1 MSSAPIRTTRTSL
14 HSNVKTS
21 KSFLTTQ
28 TTDIPQTATS
38 NPNMNMKSNALLVGA
53 ITVALIIIL
62 IIVSIMVALLI
73 MRCSIKVKKNH
84 SNSNEVSMVNNEA
97 YATAL
102 QLMVDIHQ
110 GRNTPQYP
118 NQIMAIDTEQN
129 EAYAT
134 SAETKQ
140 SAVYI
145 TTDRN
150 AAYGGSCEPQ
160 DTGTESGVYEYVL

>member
-1 MSSAPIRTTRTSL
+1 
-14 HSNVKTS
+14 
-21 KSFLTTQ
+21 
-28 TTDIPQTATS
+28 
-38 NPNMNMKSNALLVGA
+38 MKSNALLVGA

-110 GRNTPQYP
+110 GRNTPHYP

-129 EAYAT
+129 EAYAI

-140 SAVYI
+140 SAAYIMNI

-160 DTGTESGVYEYVL
+160 DTDTESGVYEYVL